1 MIKTKQNDL
10 FVRKQKTETRS
21 NSLGQEKSTRKVGGG
36 GLHCEKSSLRFEA
49 TNIHKMQLCTL
60 HFFHVHYF
68 IVLVNLLSKA
78 TPRRE
83 EGEN

>member
-1 MIKTKQNDL
+1 MALDKK
-10 FVRKQKTETRS
+10 
-21 NSLGQEKSTRKVGGG
+21 KVHGKCVWGGGG

-68 IVLVNLLSKA
+68 IVLINLLSKA